1 MYLGLIEARYDYQLS
16 YLDQWT
22 QAWQQVSTKSEIFNL
37 LKKVDVSRLQKM
49 CRDFD
54 LLVVLHSVTADS
66 NSWLTQL
73 ANLNQT
79 TRAPMILFVGNE
91 FSSPFLSTETRL
103 NLISQVAPEI
113 IASQLPLD
121 CASWLYEK
129 TGSKVIPAPPGIP
142 NVTFPKSPVKRDID
156 LGYRG
161 FPYPW
166 YLLDDNRNK
175 TVEEVVELFQSRQRQ
190 IDVSYTQRF
199 NSTQWFNFLNNSN
212 FTVSSEAGSKFVFR
226 DDEVWRPIQEYFQSH
241 HKFSAVKND
250 AIGMNFLRK
259 LPGPVKSLLKRA
271 TSSVGLNQAS
281 LYKPDS
287 HEIEKLRSLI
297 DLSTHE
303 YRDGKAISSRHLDA
317 IACGVWQILSPGK
330 YNGILHR
337 DNHFTEYSVH
347 MRDQLPELVSN
358 FELRAKLALQAYE
371 ELIPENSY
379 YIRVNNCIGELEK
392 LK

>member
-1 MYLGLIEARYDYQLS
+1 VYLGLIEARYDYQLS
-16 YLDQWT
+16 YLDQWAL
-22 QAWQQVSTKSEIFNL
+22 AWQRASTKTEKFNL
-37 LKKVDVSRLQKM
+37 VKKVDVARLQKM

-66 NSWLTQL
+66 NSWLARL
-73 ANLNQT
+73 ASLTETN
-79 TRAPMILFVGNE
+79 RAPMIFFVGNE
-91 FSSPFLSTETRL
+91 FSSPFLSTKTRL

-121 CASWLYEK
+121 CASWLYER
-129 TGSKVIPAPPGIP
+129 TRSKVVAAPPGIP
-142 NVTFPKSPVKRDID
+142 DITFPKSPMKREID

-166 YLLDDNRNK
+166 YLLDYERNN
-175 TVEEVVELFQSRQRQ
+175 TVVEVVELFQSRQRK

-199 NSTQWFNFLNNSN
+199 NSIHWFNFLKNSN

-241 HKFSAVKND
+241 HKFSAIKND
-250 AIGMNFLRK
+250 ATGMNFLRK
-259 LPGPVKSLLKRA
+259 LPGPMKSLLKRA
-271 TSSVGLNQAS
+271 TSSVGVNQAS

-287 HEIEKLRSLI
+287 LEIEKLKSLI

-317 IACGVWQILSPGK
+317 IACGTWQILKPGS
-330 YNGILHR
+330 YNDILKP
-337 DNHFTEYSVH
+337 NKHFTPWNPSEISRIGRVGEG
-347 MRDQLPELVSN
+347 RQPIT
-358 FELRAKLALQAYE
+358 LQ
-371 ELIPENSY
+371 S
-379 YIRVNNCIGELEK
+379 
-392 LK
+392 

>member
-1 MYLGLIEARYDYQLS
+1 VYLGLIEARYDYQLS
-16 YLDQWT
+16 YLDQWA
-22 QAWQQVSTKSEIFNL
+22 QAWQRASTKTENFNL
-37 LKKVDVSRLQKM
+37 VKKVDVARLQKM
-49 CRDFD
+49 CHDFD

-73 ANLNQT
+73 ASLNQT
-79 TRAPMILFVGNE
+79 NRAPMILFVGNE

-129 TGSKVIPAPPGIP
+129 TGSKVVAAPPGIP
-142 NVTFPKSPVKRDID
+142 DVTFPKSPMKREID

-166 YLLDDNRNK
+166 YLLDDDRNN
-175 TVEEVVELFQSRQRQ
+175 TVDEVVELFQSRQRK

-199 NSTQWFNFLNNSN
+199 NSTQWFNFLKNSN

-241 HKFSAVKND
+241 HKFSAIKND
-250 AIGMNFLRK
+250 ATGMNFFRK
-259 LPGPVKSLLKRA
+259 LPGPIKSLLKRA
-271 TSSVGLNQAS
+271 TSSVGVNQAS
-281 LYKPDS
+281 LYKPNS
-287 HEIEKLRSLI
+287 HEFEKLRSLI

-303 YRDGKAISSRHLDA
+303 YRVGKAISSRHLDA
-317 IACGVWQILSPGK
+317 IACGTWQILKPGS
-330 YNGILHR
+330 YNDILKP
-337 DNHFTEYSVH
+337 NKHFTPWDPSEIS
-347 MRDQLPELVSN
+347 RIDELVEKTSQLHSRTEDVWEDLSPN
-358 FELRAKLALQAYE
+358 H
-371 ELIPENSY
+371 SY
-379 YIRVNNCIGELEK
+379 SSRVNQLLEN
-392 LK
+392 LR